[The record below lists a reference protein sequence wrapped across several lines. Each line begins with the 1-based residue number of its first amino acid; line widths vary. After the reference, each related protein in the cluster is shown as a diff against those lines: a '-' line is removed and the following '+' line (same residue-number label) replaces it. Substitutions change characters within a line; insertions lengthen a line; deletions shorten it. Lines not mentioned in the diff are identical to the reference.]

1 MNEHDTFQERVDTIL
16 NDTFERSV
24 KGVIVLL
31 NKLGCLIA
39 NSSGKMSNEESFI
52 VADLAMVTQ
61 FGFARQRQSEVAA
74 IGRVNRFRKV
84 ARTWFRQLWFLVEDV
99 ENAVRLGFNQID
111 AILIVNI
118 DDLLNAKPFLF
129 VEQLFFLEDAF
140 VEELLQF
147 LVTVVD
153 TELFEAVDGKIF
165 EASDVQHADVVG
177 WWLERNARIDLLHHK
192 VE

>member
-1 MNEHDTFQERVDTIL
+1 MNEYDTFQERVDTIL

-140 VEELLQF
+140 IEELLQF

-165 EASDVQHADVVG
+165 ETSDVQHADVVG

>member
-1 MNEHDTFQERVDTIL
+1 M
-16 NDTFERSV
+16 
-24 KGVIVLL
+24 
-31 NKLGCLIA
+31 
-39 NSSGKMSNEESFI
+39 
-52 VADLAMVTQ
+52 
-61 FGFARQRQSEVAA
+61 
-74 IGRVNRFRKV
+74 
-84 ARTWFRQLWFLVEDV
+84 

-177 WWLERNARIDLLHHK
+177 
-192 VE
+192 